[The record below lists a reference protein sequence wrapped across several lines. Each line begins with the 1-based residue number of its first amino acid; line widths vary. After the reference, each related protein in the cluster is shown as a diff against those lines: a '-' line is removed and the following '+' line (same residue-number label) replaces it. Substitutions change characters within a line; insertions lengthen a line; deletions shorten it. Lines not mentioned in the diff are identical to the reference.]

1 MPIHFYFTFLLTIT
15 ILIYVDAV
23 DPIKTY
29 SIRKDFFTGIK
40 SGEFSIR
47 DPSGKHL
54 YYRIES
60 EYSLLHTIK
69 VIAYPSK
76 QEIGRLKANLKPIL
90 YKADISILNPQTNQW
105 IQGVLQQNLQLLGSS
120 FNIDWNGDQIRME
133 SEPVSFTS
141 KFYDKNSNLLAQFR
155 LQPASL
161 FWTKKYDMEIF
172 STKYPE
178 QIYFLSMAAR
188 DRIGSS
194 KRG

>member
-1 MPIHFYFTFLLTIT
+1 MSINFYFTFLLVSTV
-15 ILIYVDAV
+15 LIYVDAV

-40 SGEFSIR
+40 GGEFSVR

-60 EYSLLHTIK
+60 EYAILHTIK

-90 YKADISILNPQTNQW
+90 YKADISILNAQTNQW
-105 IQGVLQQNLQLLGSS
+105 THGVFQQNLQILGSS

-141 KFYDKNSNLLAQFR
+141 KFYDKNSTLLAQFR
-155 LQPASL
+155 LKPASV

-188 DRIGSS
+188 DQIVSS
-194 KRG
+194 KHG